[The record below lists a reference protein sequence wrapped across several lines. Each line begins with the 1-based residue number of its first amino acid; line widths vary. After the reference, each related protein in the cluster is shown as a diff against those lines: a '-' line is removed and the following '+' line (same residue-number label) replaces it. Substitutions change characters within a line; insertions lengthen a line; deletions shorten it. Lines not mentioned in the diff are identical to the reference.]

1 MRKVVSSVTYSEVA
15 EMGGAGAFRGFLLG
29 AGNAAAG
36 GAAFSPSASV
46 SVSAAGRLLSSVAA
60 SCGASASAAA
70 AAGGEWGAG
79 AWADAASA
87 GSEVASSLAGV
98 DEDMLLW
105 LWWLVVWAW
114 FSELERQRVWDG
126 QRVIVGC

>member
-1 MRKVVSSVTYSEVA
+1 
-15 EMGGAGAFRGFLLG
+15 
-29 AGNAAAG
+29 
-36 GAAFSPSASV
+36 
-46 SVSAAGRLLSSVAA
+46 
-60 SCGASASAAA
+60 
-70 AAGGEWGAG
+70 
-79 AWADAASA
+79 
-87 GSEVASSLAGV
+87 LAGV